1 MAARTESIEA
11 KLQEGIVRPF
21 RVFLKTEQF
30 SGLILIFCTLFALI
44 LTNFILLEDYNG
56 FWATELTIKFGSIGL
71 SKKFALWIN
80 DGLMAIFFF
89 VIGLEIKRE
98 IITGELNSLRK
109 ASLPIIAALGGMI
122 IPAAIYI
129 FFNLN
134 SPESISGWGIP
145 MATDIAF
152 TLGILALMGKRAP
165 FALKVFITG
174 LAIIDDIGA
183 VLVIALF
190 YSSNINWSILLL
202 AFGVFLLLV
211 SFNRLNI
218 HYPLLYIV
226 FGITLWFII
235 LQSGI
240 HATVA
245 GVLLAFTVPARNKI
259 DADSFILETQL
270 IIEEFQK
277 SGKCGL
283 GVLLNQRQQNAVKA
297 LETACQNVEAP
308 LQRFERVL
316 HYWVAFAIIPIFILA
331 NAGVL
336 LDDIPLSIHPIEL
349 GIFFGLVVGKP
360 VGISVATWLAVKS
373 GITSL
378 PSGLTWTHI
387 IGVSM
392 LAGIGFTMALFIGNL
407 AISDSVLLTML
418 KFTILIASFVAAILG
433 VAILSTTTPVKLDV
447 EDFEC
452 N

>member
-1 MAARTESIEA
+1 MVTRTQSVEP
-11 KLQEGIVRPF
+11 KLPERIIRPF
-21 RVFLKTEQF
+21 KVFLKTEQL
-30 SGLILIFCTLFALI
+30 SGLILILCTVFALI
-44 LTNFILLEDYNG
+44 LTNFLLFEEYNA
-56 FWATELTIKFGSIGL
+56 FWATDLTIKFSDIGL
-71 SKKFALWIN
+71 SKKFSLWIN

-109 ASLPIIAALGGMI
+109 ALLPLIAALGGMI
-122 IPAAIYI
+122 FPATIYI
-129 FFNLN
+129 LFNLN

-165 FALKVFITG
+165 FPLKVFITG

-183 VLVIALF
+183 VIVIALF
-190 YSSNINWSILLL
+190 YSSNINWSILVL
-202 AFGVFLLLV
+202 AFAIFLILIL
-211 SFNRLNI
+211 FNRLDI
-218 HYPLLYIV
+218 HNPLFYLL
-226 FGITLWFII
+226 FGIALWFVI

-259 DADSFILETQL
+259 NADSFILESQL

-277 SGKCGL
+277 SGKCGS
-283 GVLLNQRQQNAVKA
+283 GVLLNQKQQSAIKA
-297 LETACQNVEAP
+297 LEIACQNVESP

-316 HYWVAFAIIPIFILA
+316 HYWVAFIIIPIFILA

-336 LDDIPLSIHPIEL
+336 LEEIPRTIHPIEL

-360 VGISVATWLAVKS
+360 VGISLATWLAVKS

-378 PSGLTWTHI
+378 PAGLTWTHL

-407 AISDSVLLTML
+407 AITDSALLTMQ
-418 KFTILIASFVAAILG
+418 KFSILIASFVAGILG
-433 VAILSTTTPVKLDV
+433 VAILSQTKPVELDL
-447 EDFEC
+447 EEFEC
-452 N
+452 

>member
-1 MAARTESIEA
+1 MVTKTESIESTFP
-11 KLQEGIVRPF
+11 KRIIRPF
-21 RVFLKTEQF
+21 KVFLKTEQL

-44 LTNFILLEDYNG
+44 VTNFLLFEDYNS
-56 FWATELTIKFGSIGL
+56 FWATEMTIKFGDIGL
-71 SKKFALWIN
+71 SKKVALWIN

-98 IITGELNSLRK
+98 IIIGELNSLRK

-122 IPAAIYI
+122 FPAAIYI
-129 FFNLN
+129 LFNLN

-165 FALKVFITG
+165 FPLKVFITG

-190 YSSNINWSILLL
+190 YSSNINWSILAV
-202 AFGVFLLLV
+202 AFVIFLLLLL
-211 SFNRLNI
+211 FNKLDI
-218 HYPLLYIV
+218 HNPLFYLL
-226 FGITLWFII
+226 FGILFWFVI

-259 DADSFILETQL
+259 NADSFILESQL

-277 SGKCGL
+277 SGKCGS
-283 GVLLNQRQQNAVKA
+283 GVLLNQKQQNAIKA

-308 LQRFERVL
+308 LQRFERIL
-316 HYWVAFAIIPIFILA
+316 HYWVAFLIIPIFILA

-336 LDDIPLSIHPIEL
+336 LEDIPLSIHPIEL

-360 VGISVATWLAVKS
+360 VGISIATWFAVKS

-407 AISDSVLLTML
+407 AISDTTLLSML
-418 KFTILIASFVAAILG
+418 KFSILIASFVAAILG
-433 VAILSTTTPVKLDV
+433 VAILSLTKPVEVDI
-447 EDFEC
+447 EEFEC
-452 N
+452 

>member
-1 MAARTESIEA
+1 MVTRTQSVES
-11 KLQEGIVRPF
+11 KLPERIIRPF
-21 RVFLKTEQF
+21 KVFLKTEQL
-30 SGLILIFCTLFALI
+30 SGLILILCTVFALI
-44 LTNFILLEDYNG
+44 LTNFLLFEKYNA
-56 FWATELTIKFGSIGL
+56 FWATDLTIKFGDIGL
-71 SKKFALWIN
+71 SKKFSLWIN

-109 ASLPIIAALGGMI
+109 ASLLIIAALGGMI
-122 IPAAIYI
+122 FPATIYI
-129 FFNLN
+129 LFNLN

-165 FALKVFITG
+165 FTLKVFITG

-183 VLVIALF
+183 VIVIALF
-190 YSSNINWSILLL
+190 YSSNINWSILVL
-202 AFGVFLLLV
+202 AFAIFLILLL
-211 SFNRLNI
+211 FNRLDIQN
-218 HYPLLYIV
+218 PLFYLL
-226 FGITLWFII
+226 FGIALWFVI

-259 DADSFILETQL
+259 NADSFIQESQL

-277 SGKCGL
+277 SGKCGS
-283 GVLLNQRQQNAVKA
+283 GVLLNQKQQSAIKA
-297 LETACQNVEAP
+297 LETACQNVEPP

-316 HYWVAFAIIPIFILA
+316 HYWVAFTIIPIFILA

-336 LDDIPLSIHPIEL
+336 LEEIPQTIHPIEL

-360 VGISVATWLAVKS
+360 VGISFATWLAVKS

-407 AISDSVLLTML
+407 AITDSVLLTMQ
-418 KFTILIASFVAAILG
+418 KFSILIASFVAGILG
-433 VAILSTTTPVKLDV
+433 VAILSQTKPVELDL
-447 EDFEC
+447 EEFEC
-452 N
+452 

>member
-1 MAARTESIEA
+1 MVTRTESIES
-11 KLQEGIVRPF
+11 KLPERIIRPF
-21 RVFLKTEQF
+21 KVFLKTEQL

-44 LTNFILLEDYNG
+44 LTNFLLFEAYNA
-56 FWATELTIKFGSIGL
+56 FWATELTIKFGEIGL
-71 SKKFALWIN
+71 SKKVSLWIN

-109 ASLPIIAALGGMI
+109 ASLPIIAALGGMLF
-122 IPAAIYI
+122 PAAIYI
-129 FFNLN
+129 LFNLN

-165 FALKVFITG
+165 FPLKVFITG

-183 VLVIALF
+183 VIVIALF
-190 YSSNINWSILLL
+190 YSSNIDWSILVLV
-202 AFGVFLLLV
+202 FIVFLLLLL
-211 SFNRLNI
+211 FNRLDIYN
-218 HYPLLYIV
+218 PLFYLL
-226 FGITLWFII
+226 FGILLWFII

-245 GVLLAFTVPARNKI
+245 GVLLAITVPARNKI
-259 DADSFILETQL
+259 NADSFILESQL

-277 SGKCGL
+277 SGKCGS
-283 GVLLNQRQQNAVKA
+283 GVLLNQKQQNAIKA
-297 LETACQNVEAP
+297 LETSCQNVEAP
-308 LQRFERVL
+308 LQRFERFL
-316 HYWVAFAIIPIFILA
+316 HYWVAFTIIPIFILA

-336 LDDIPLSIHPIEL
+336 LKDIPMTIHPIEL

-360 VGISVATWLAVKS
+360 VGITFATWLAVKS

-387 IGVSM
+387 IGGSM

-407 AISDSVLLTML
+407 AITDSVLVTMQ
-418 KFTILIASFVAAILG
+418 KFSILIASLVAGILG
-433 VAILSTTTPVKLDV
+433 VAILRLTKPIELELEEFD
-447 EDFEC
+447 C
-452 N
+452 

>member
-1 MAARTESIEA
+1 MVTKTESIES
-11 KLQEGIVRPF
+11 KFTKRIIRPF
-21 RVFLKTEQF
+21 KVFLKTEQL

-44 LTNFILLEDYNG
+44 VTNFLLFEDYNS
-56 FWATELTIKFGSIGL
+56 FWATEMTIKFGYTGL
-71 SKKFALWIN
+71 SKKVALWIN
-80 DGLMAIFFF
+80 DGLMTIFFF

-98 IITGELNSLRK
+98 IIIGELNSLRK

-122 IPAAIYI
+122 IPATIYI
-129 FFNLN
+129 LFNLN

-165 FALKVFITG
+165 FPLKVFITG

-190 YSSNINWSILLL
+190 YSSNINWSILAV
-202 AFGVFLLLV
+202 AFVIFLLLLL
-211 SFNRLNI
+211 FNKLDI
-218 HYPLLYIV
+218 HNPLFYLL
-226 FGITLWFII
+226 FGILFWFII

-259 DADSFILETQL
+259 NADSFILESRH

-277 SGKCGL
+277 SGKCGS
-283 GVLLNQRQQNAVKA
+283 GVLLNQKQQNAIKA

-308 LQRFERVL
+308 LQRFERIL
-316 HYWVAFAIIPIFILA
+316 HYWVAFVIIPIFILA

-336 LDDIPLSIHPIEL
+336 LEDIPLSIHPIEL

-360 VGISVATWLAVKS
+360 VGISIATWLAVKS

-407 AISDSVLLTML
+407 AIQDIMLLSMQ
-418 KFTILIASFVAAILG
+418 KFSILIASFVAGILG
-433 VAILSTTTPVKLDV
+433 VTILSLTKPVEVDL
-447 EDFEC
+447 EEFEC
-452 N
+452 